1 MGALFFQGW
10 CDAAKPPLRLRP
22 SLGAEGM
29 RVLVIDPDPA
39 RAALVAE
46 GLEGV
51 RPLEVRRSATF
62 SEAEAVAF
70 APDVIVI
77 ASESPDRDTLESLR
91 EATEANPRPVV
102 MFVDRSEPGAAED
115 AVRAGVAAYVV
126 DGLAPGRV
134 QSILD
139 VAMTR
144 FRLMNQLRTD
154 LAKAKADLASR
165 KTVERAKG
173 LLMKERGLDED
184 GAYKLLRK
192 LAMDTGRPIGS
203 VAADLMAFAGVLKGD
218 KA

>member
-1 MGALFFQGW
+1 
-10 CDAAKPPLRLRP
+10 
-22 SLGAEGM
+22 M

-51 RPLEVRRSATF
+51 RPLEVRRTAIF
-62 SEAEAVAF
+62 SESEVVAF

-77 ASESPDRDTLESLR
+77 ACESPDRDTLESLR
-91 EATEANPRPVV
+91 DATESNPRPVV

-134 QSILD
+134 RSILD

-144 FRLMNQLRTD
+144 VHLMHQLRTD
-154 LAKAKADLASR
+154 LAKAKADLVSR

-192 LAMDTGRPIGS
+192 LAMDTGRPIGG
-203 VAADLMAFAGVLKGD
+203 VATDLLAFAGVLKGD